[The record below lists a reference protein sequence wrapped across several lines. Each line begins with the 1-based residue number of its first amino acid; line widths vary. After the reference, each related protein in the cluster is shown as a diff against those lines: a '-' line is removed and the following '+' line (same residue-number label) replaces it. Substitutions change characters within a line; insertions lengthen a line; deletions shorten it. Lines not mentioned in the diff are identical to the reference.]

1 MAARILDIE
10 TATHTCSV
18 ALSYGEKLISFQE
31 SHIDKSHA
39 SLLTVF
45 IEDMFRET
53 GLTAAGL
60 DAVSVS
66 MGPGSYTGLRIGV
79 SVAKGLAYSL
89 GIPLIAVPTLKSMA
103 LGFLKKLEIDNSKDN
118 AFLLCPM
125 IDARRM
131 EVYLSM
137 YDSKL
142 ETVLDTTALI
152 IDENSFEKELK
163 SREIYFFGTG
173 AQKCE
178 SLINRKNFYFSPD
191 FLNSSKDMIPLA
203 LEKYKRKEFVNLAYF
218 EPYYLK
224 DFIATTPKN
233 KILGSF

>member
-1 MAARILDIE
+1 MPRILHIE
-10 TATHTCSV
+10 TATPTCSV
-18 ALSYGEKLISFQE
+18 ALSIGDELISFKE

-45 IEDMFRET
+45 IEDLFRET
-53 GLTAAGL
+53 EIPPNRL

-89 GIPLIAVPTLKSMA
+89 GIPMLAVSTLKAMA
-103 LGFLKKLEIDNSKDN
+103 LGFNKKLEPEKNGDSI
-118 AFLLCPM
+118 FLLCPM

-131 EVYLSM
+131 EVYLAM
-137 YDSKL
+137 YDSELK
-142 ETVLDTTALI
+142 TIQDTTAMI
-152 IDENSFEKELK
+152 VDENSFVDELK
-163 SREIYFFGTG
+163 SGKIYFFGTG

-178 SLINRKNFYFSPD
+178 TLINHKNSFFNPE
-191 FLNSSKDMIPLA
+191 FLNSSKDLIPLA
-203 LEKYKRKEFVNLAYF
+203 FNQYKNKEFVDIAYF

-233 KILGSF
+233 KILGSR

>member
-1 MAARILDIE
+1 MARILHIE

-18 ALSYGEKLISFQE
+18 ALSYGEELILFKE

-45 IEDMFRET
+45 IEELFRET
-53 GLTAAGL
+53 GIHAEGL

-79 SVAKGLAYSL
+79 SVAKGLAYGL
-89 GIPLIAVPTLKSMA
+89 GIPMLAVPTLKSMA
-103 LGFLKKLEIDNSKDN
+103 LGFLEKLEIDTNRDPS
-118 AFLLCPM
+118 FLLCPM

-131 EVYLSM
+131 EVYMAM

-152 IDENSFEKELK
+152 VDDNTFHKELMN
-163 SREIYFFGTG
+163 RDIYIFGSG
-173 AQKCE
+173 AEKCE
-178 SLINRKNFYFSPD
+178 SLINHKNSYFSSD
-191 FLNSSKDMIPLA
+191 FLNSSKYMIPLA
-203 LEKYKRKEFVNLAYF
+203 FKLFKSKEFVDLAYF

-233 KILGSF
+233 NILGSL

>member
-1 MAARILDIE
+1 MARIIHIE

-18 ALSYGEKLISFQE
+18 ALSYGEELISFKE

-45 IEDMFRET
+45 IEDLFRET
-53 GLTAAGL
+53 GISAAEL
-60 DAVSVS
+60 NAVSVS

-89 GIPLIAVPTLKSMA
+89 GIPMLAVSTLKAMA
-103 LGFLKKLEIDNSKDN
+103 IGFLKKLEAGKTKDH

-131 EVYLSM
+131 EAYLAI
-137 YDSKL
+137 YDSEL
-142 ETVLDTTALI
+142 NTVQDTTALI
-152 IDENSFEKELK
+152 IDENSFLK
-163 SREIYFFGTG
+163 KLKNRKIYFFGSG

-178 SLINRKNFYFSPD
+178 SVINHKNSYFYPD
-191 FLNSSKDMIPLA
+191 FLNSSKYMIPLA
-203 LEKYKRKEFVNLAYF
+203 FSQFKRKEFVDIAYF

-224 DFIATTPKN
+224 DFIATIPKN
-233 KILGSF
+233 KILGSL

>member
-1 MAARILDIE
+1 MSRILHIE

-18 ALSYGEKLISFQE
+18 ALSYGEMLISIRE

-45 IEDMFRET
+45 IEDLFQET
-53 GLTAAGL
+53 GIPAAEL

-89 GIPLIAVPTLKSMA
+89 GIPMLAVSTLKAMA
-103 LGFLKKLEIDNSKDN
+103 LGFLKRLEAEKNEDHT
-118 AFLLCPM
+118 FLLCPM

-131 EVYLSM
+131 EVYLAM

-142 ETVLDTTALI
+142 ETVKDTTALI
-152 IDENSFEKELK
+152 IDKNSFLEKLE
-163 SREIYFFGTG
+163 RRRMFFFGSG

-178 SLINRKNFYFSPD
+178 SLINHKNSFFNSE
-191 FLNSSKDMIPLA
+191 FLNSSKYMIPLA
-203 LEKYKRKEFVNLAYF
+203 LSQFKKKEFVDLAYF

-233 KILGSF
+233 KILGSI

>member
-1 MAARILDIE
+1 MARILHIE
-10 TATHTCSV
+10 TATYTCSV
-18 ALSYGEKLISFQE
+18 ALSIGEELISIRE

-45 IEDMFRET
+45 IEDLFRET
-53 GLTAAGL
+53 GIPAAKL
-60 DAVSVS
+60 DAISIS

-89 GIPLIAVPTLKSMA
+89 GIPILAVSTLKAMA
-103 LGFLKKLEIDNSKDN
+103 LGFLKKSEAGRSGGHT
-118 AFLLCPM
+118 FLLCPM

-131 EVYLSM
+131 EVYLAM

-142 ETVLDTTALI
+142 ETVMDTTALI
-152 IDENSFEKELK
+152 IDENSFLK
-163 SREIYFFGTG
+163 KLGSRKIYFFGSG

-178 SLINRKNFYFSPD
+178 SLINHKNSCFSSD
-191 FLNSSKDMIPLA
+191 FLNSSKYMIPLA
-203 LEKYKRKEFVNLAYF
+203 FGQFKKKEFIDLAYF

-233 KILGSF
+233 NILGSL

>member
-1 MAARILDIE
+1 MAKILHIE

-18 ALSYGEKLISFQE
+18 ALSYEGKLILFKE

-45 IEDMFRET
+45 IEELFQET
-53 GLTAAGL
+53 GIPATGL
-60 DAVSVS
+60 DAVSIS

-89 GIPLIAVPTLKSMA
+89 RIPMLAIPTLKSMA
-103 LGFLKKLEIDNSKDN
+103 LGFLEKLEIDKNEN
-118 AFLLCPM
+118 HTFLLCPM

-131 EVYLSM
+131 EVYLAM

-142 ETVLDTTALI
+142 ESVQDTTALI
-152 IDENSFEKELK
+152 VDENSFLEELR
-163 SREIYFFGTG
+163 SRKMYFFGSG
-173 AQKCE
+173 AQKCK
-178 SLINRKNFYFSPD
+178 SLINHTNSYFSTD
-191 FLNSSKDMIPLA
+191 FLNSSKHMIPLA
-203 LEKYKRKEFVNLAYF
+203 FNQFKRKEFVDLAYF

-224 DFIATTPKN
+224 DFVATTPKN
-233 KILGSF
+233 KILGSI